1 MNSITLHNLD
11 EDVGTR
17 LRTLS
22 KRQGLSINQVAQR
35 LLRQALGFAAVP
47 SQQGKSKFSEF
58 SGLWSKKEAQALL
71 LFAFASDAI
80 QNIDIE
86 PLKVKIS
93 NLLAEKLGVESEFE

>member
-58 SGLWSKKEAQALL
+58 SGLWSKKEAQA
-71 LFAFASDAI
+71 FNESTRRAI
-80 QNIDIE
+80 DPEDWQ
-86 PLKVKIS
+86 
-93 NLLAEKLGVESEFE
+93 